1 MDFVIKIF
9 AFDFYNFNVDI
20 YVDFKMN
27 NHKPKNVNVEK
38 IFFVFILGNI
48 DLNDIDFQLNCIMS
62 NIVGFVVNIIKD
74 VFYLLYHR
82 TVQDFYVKVVENPIK
97 ERLILFVLVIRVT
110 FVVGFRGFGRYFKD
124 IKIEL
129 VRENLKNIGI

>member
-1 MDFVIKIF
+1 
-9 AFDFYNFNVDI
+9 
-20 YVDFKMN
+20 MN

-82 TVQDFYVKVVENPIK
+82 MVQDFYVKVVENPIK
-97 ERLILFVLVIRVT
+97 ERLILFVLVIRVM